1 MFLPAPFDNRPYW
14 IGESGCVREVGLFMP
29 GPGHD
34 PHDHCIRS
42 NVVKCQLSGEDLSK
56 IRTTSWLKDV
66 INVAYLVY

>member
-1 MFLPAPFDNRPYW
+1 
-14 IGESGCVREVGLFMP
+14 MP

-56 IRTTSWLKDV
+56 IRTTSWPKDV